1 MRNKITEILSDNTTT
16 NEEKGKDIEP
26 VRATYEEGL
35 NNINTANTTGDV
47 TTAKDTA
54 VQKVQQLH
62 ANPVKKPAGK
72 TALDQA
78 AADRKH
84 KSNKH
89 QMRHNKKLTMQ
100 NKKLMQ
106 R

>member
-1 MRNKITEILSDNTTT
+1 MQNKITEILSDNTTT

-54 VQKVQQLH
+54 VQKFNNFMQILLRSQQ
-62 ANPVKKPAGK
+62 VK
-72 TALDQA
+72 L
-78 AADRKH
+78 
-84 KSNKH
+84 
-89 QMRHNKKLTMQ
+89 L
-100 NKKLMQ
+100 
-106 R
+106 

>member
-1 MRNKITEILSDNTTT
+1 MQNKITEILSDNTTT

-54 VQKVQQLH
+54 VQKFNNFMQILVRSQQ
-62 ANPVKKPAGK
+62 VK
-72 TALDQA
+72 L
-78 AADRKH
+78 
-84 KSNKH
+84 
-89 QMRHNKKLTMQ
+89 L
-100 NKKLMQ
+100 
-106 R
+106 

>member
-1 MRNKITEILSDNTTT
+1 MQNKITEILSDNTTT

-72 TALDQA
+72 TALDRQQLMKNTN
-78 AADRKH
+78 RTNTKCVI
-84 KSNKH
+84 
-89 QMRHNKKLTMQ
+89 NKKLTMQ